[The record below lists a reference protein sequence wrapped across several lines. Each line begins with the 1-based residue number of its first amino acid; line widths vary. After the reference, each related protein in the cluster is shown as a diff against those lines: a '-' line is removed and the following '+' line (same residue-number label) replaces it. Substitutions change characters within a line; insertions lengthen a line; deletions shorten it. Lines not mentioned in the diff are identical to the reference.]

1 MGVPWIWGHSDHILQ
16 QKQRGM
22 SLSDKRPVLIV
33 EDDEALRETLGENLA
48 DGHGFTVHTAG
59 TLDDADKAVNTKDLR
74 IDAIILDID
83 LPDGDGLEYCTR
95 LRKRG
100 HKMPIII
107 LTGLDDEDKVVE
119 GLDSGANDYITK
131 PFRSDELAARLR
143 AHLRLFDES
152 EDAIVSLGRFIF
164 RPSRREL
171 RDPTNNQRIRLT
183 DKENMVLKYLFRAGA
198 SVDRLTLL
206 NEVWGHNS
214 ATPTQTVEAHIYR
227 LRQKIEADPSNPR
240 LLVTNSDGY
249 ALRAE
254 GSPTSG
260 P

>member
-1 MGVPWIWGHSDHILQ
+1 M
-16 QKQRGM
+16 RM
-22 SLSDKRPVLIV
+22 SDKRPVLIV

-48 DGHGFTVHTAG
+48 DGHGFTVHSAG

-95 LRKRG
+95 LRKGG

-107 LTGLDDEDKVVE
+107 LTGLNDEDKVVE

-164 RPSRREL
+164 RPTRREL

-206 NEVWGHNS
+206 NAVWGYNS
-214 ATPTQTVEAHIYR
+214 ATTQTVEAHIYR
-227 LRQKIEADPSNPR
+227 LRQKIEADPSHPR
-240 LLVTNSDGY
+240 LLVTNYDGY
-249 ALRAE
+249 ALRPEAL
-254 GSPTSG
+254 
-260 P
+260 